1 MIPTEILQLN
11 STSHNLNLELNGMPS
26 LLVIDPNLANFAMNV
41 DVPNLSMTDNLQAVN
56 LGSLNTI
63 LASYEPLNPTVQ

>member
-1 MIPTEILQLN
+1 
-11 STSHNLNLELNGMPS
+11 MPS